1 MKAIALLRR
10 YASAV
15 WLLTVALVVL
25 GLVSAWE
32 MPSSIYPEV
41 EFPRIVFK
49 GNAVKWNGDAP
60 ALIEGQLTM
69 LGVTRPIA
77 LNVERWKC
85 QPDPRT
91 AGKRY
96 MCGGNATSSFK
107 RSEFGMKFGIPAV
120 GDEVQLWLSVEAFR
134 D

>member
-1 MKAIALLRR
+1 MRGSSTALQKSDEHLRSPDFFN
-10 YASAV
+10 A
-15 WLLTVALVVL
+15 
-25 GLVSAWE
+25 
-32 MPSSIYPEV
+32 V
-41 EFPRIVFK
+41 EFPRIAFK

-69 LGVTRPIA
+69 LGVTRPVA
-77 LNVERWKC
+77 LSVERWKC

-96 MCGGNATSSFK
+96 MCGGNATGSFK
-107 RSEFGMKFGIPAV
+107 RSDFGMKFGIPAV
-120 GDEVQLWLSVEAFR
+120 GDEVHLWLSVEAFR